1 MDVIDVA
8 VACGIGSG
16 IIVAVKVGEI
26 RGVTDTRGRTI
37 VGVGEIGIGAGAQE
51 ARIKAI
57 MRRFDVHFIF
67 SPRRKKNAKKPKSS
81 RNLKKLRVL
90 GVFAINSL
98 DPSARLHHFADL
110 RFDFFGFRFQLS
122 QFF

>member
-1 MDVIDVA
+1 MGEVA
-8 VACGIGSG
+8 ETADACGSTV
-16 IIVAVKVGEI
+16 VAVGEI
-26 RGVTDTRGRTI
+26 ETGTV
-37 VGVGEIGIGAGAQE
+37 AQE
-51 ARIKAI
+51 VRIKAI
-57 MRRFDVHFIF
+57 MRRFNVHFIF
-67 SPRRKKNAKKPKSS
+67 SPRRKKNAKKPKYS